1 MEIGHVNKDEGGKSD
16 RNRQEGRRKSW
27 KWEGIMEGATE
38 T

>member
-1 MEIGHVNKDEGGKSD
+1 MEIGHVNKDEGD